1 MQKIYDCLTFFDE
14 NLLVNSRFE
23 ILNDVVDYFIIVE
36 SKYDHQGKKKK
47 LKFKLENIKF
57 ESKIRYIVHDEE
69 NLNNIK
75 NWDAERLQREKLFL
89 GIGDASPEDII
100 LYSDSDEIPDPK
112 LLKNFSLTKKY
123 AIFMQKFYVYKLNIF
138 NQYESP
144 WEGTRACKKKDLK
157 SFTHLR
163 KKILKKNIQKSF
175 WKFYLDRNIQILD
188 RGGWH
193 FNNVYS
199 VKKISQKIKASP
211 HQEFNKP
218 RFYDEKNIEDNII
231 QLRDL
236 YDRKHQYKKVSIDES
251 YPDYLLKNLY
261 KFNDYIL

>member
-144 WEGTRACKKKDLK
+144 WEGTRACKKKR
-157 SFTHLR
+157 F
-163 KKILKKNIQKSF
+163 KKFYTFKKKNFKKKYSQIILEILFRQK
-175 WKFYLDRNIQILD
+175 
-188 RGGWH
+188 
-193 FNNVYS
+193 YS
-199 VKKISQKIKASP
+199 
-211 HQEFNKP
+211 
-218 RFYDEKNIEDNII
+218 
-231 QLRDL
+231 
-236 YDRKHQYKKVSIDES
+236 
-251 YPDYLLKNLY
+251 NLG
-261 KFNDYIL
+261 